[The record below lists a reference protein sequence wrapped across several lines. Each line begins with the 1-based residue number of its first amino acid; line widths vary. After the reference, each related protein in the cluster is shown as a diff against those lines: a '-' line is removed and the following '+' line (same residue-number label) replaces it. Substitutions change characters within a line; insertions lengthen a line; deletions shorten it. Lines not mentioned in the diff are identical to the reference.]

1 MLPNDGRTSPSA
13 PERLTLRRGTR
24 PHDARLPGRVAR
36 HHHTRPERH
45 LTSRRGTSR
54 TEPTRHLPEDV
65 GTRKAVL
72 PPPHVPE
79 PPDSRVG
86 HRHPLRAPEHVPRST
101 DPATVTA
108 PLNSIAD
115 TESGLRATRP

>member
-1 MLPNDGRTSPSA
+1 ALPICGAVPDRTTRAFPAAWPDITTRGRKDTSHHAAGLPAPNRRDTYLRTSEHES
-13 PERLTLRRGTR
+13 E
-24 PHDARLPGRVAR
+24 
-36 HHHTRPERH
+36 
-45 LTSRRGTSR
+45 
-54 TEPTRHLPEDV
+54 PEDV

-86 HRHPLRAPEHVPRST
+86 HRHPLRAPEHVPRNT

-108 PLNSIAD
+108 PLNRRHRV
-115 TESGLRATRP
+115 RASRDSP